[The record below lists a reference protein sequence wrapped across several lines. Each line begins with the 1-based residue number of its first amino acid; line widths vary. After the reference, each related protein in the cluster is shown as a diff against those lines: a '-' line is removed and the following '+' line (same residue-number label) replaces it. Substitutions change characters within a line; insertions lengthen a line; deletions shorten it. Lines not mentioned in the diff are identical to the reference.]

1 MSKHTGLQRRIA
13 MILAIVTI
21 LTLVISV
28 GSFAAG
34 NDVDSVELGKITA
47 NGLNLREK
55 PDTDSK
61 VLTVI
66 PKDTKIAVAETNNGW
81 TKVMIGGYVGYVSSK
96 YIKKL
101 DDGDASLSYGKVIGE
116 VVYMRAGSST
126 SYPIRAAMKN
136 DSYVKIVGIEDGWFK
151 VETLGGKYK
160 GYMHPNYILPVKR
173 TEVEGEP
180 EPEKTTTKS
189 SSSSSSKSSSKSS
202 SQSSSKSS
210 SKSGSG
216 SSSASSS
223 KADKLIDIAKQY
235 IGVPYVWGGE
245 SPSGFD
251 CGGFTKYVFKKIG
264 YSLPHT
270 KQINCGSAVSYS
282 KMKKGDLVFFSSG
295 SQKYGHVGIY
305 VGGGKFIHA
314 PSPGKSV
321 RIETLASGYYY
332 SHFTGARRIIDG

>member
-1 MSKHTGLQRRIA
+1 MMSKHTGRTKRIA
-13 MILAIVTI
+13 MLLAIATI
-21 LTLVISV
+21 LSIFMSIGV
-28 GSFAAG
+28 FAEE
-34 NDVDSVELGKITA
+34 NDVDSVSLGKVTA

-55 PDTDSK
+55 PDIDSK

-66 PKDTKIAVAETNNGW
+66 PKDTKIAVAETDNGW
-81 TKVMIGGYVGYVSSK
+81 SKVMIGGYVGYVAAK
-96 YIKKL
+96 YISKQE
-101 DDGDASLSYGKVIGE
+101 DGDASLSYGKVIGE
-116 VVYMRAGSST
+116 IVYMRAGSST

-160 GYMHPNYILPVKR
+160 GFMHPNYILPVKR

-180 EPEKTTTKS
+180 EPEKTTSS

-202 SQSSSKSS
+202 SSKSS
-210 SKSGSG
+210 SG
-216 SSSASSS
+216 SSSSKTSS
-223 KADKLIDIAKQY
+223 KAAQLIEIAKKY

-245 SPSGFD
+245 TPSGFD

-264 YSLPHT
+264 YTLPHT
-270 KQINCGSAVSYS
+270 KQINCGTKVSYS
-282 KMKKGDLVFFSSG
+282 NMKKGDLVFFSSG

-314 PSPGKSV
+314 PSPGNSV

-332 SHFTGARRIIDG
+332 SHFTGARRIIGS